1 MKFVLSAFAI
11 MLGMVVL
18 QPCAQAQNYP
28 WCAIYGGFGSRNCG
42 FSSFDQ
48 CMQSVRGAGGNCMQ
62 NTEYHGSTATPTSQ
76 AAKPA
81 STHRDEPKPKTK
93 PEEKLVAPQPQ

>member
-11 MLGMVVL
+11 MAGVAAF

-28 WCAIYGGFGSRNCG
+28 WCAVYGGFGSRNCG
-42 FSSFDQ
+42 FTTFDQ

-62 NTEYHGSTATPTSQ
+62 NTQYQGPTAAPSGRAP
-76 AAKPA
+76 AAA
-81 STHRDEPKPKTK
+81 SSHHDEPKPKSS
-93 PEEKLVAPQPQ
+93 PQEKLVAPQPQ